1 MCPNP
6 HTKNPGAAFSEH
18 VWHQSEYRS
27 LGLGVAG
34 IGADLGE
41 NRDQGR
47 GTRRKEVSL
56 LYREALRDYEV

>member
-41 NRDQGR
+41 NRGQGR